1 VSDRAADP
9 LQAIADGLRQRV
21 GELAQ
26 AEEQLARFAF
36 SEATGAPERGAGEP
50 PPPWRHFTGRALA
63 AAGDPVAMGL
73 LQRLEVEG
81 AATVA
86 VLGEWLEAD
95 RLAVI
100 DRLNHLMHVGCVSRD
115 LETDRVAVSAL
126 GQALVALVDEISRRA
141 GSVAAAP

>member
-1 VSDRAADP
+1 MIDSGTDP

-36 SEATGAPERGAGEP
+36 TEAAGGPERAAGE
-50 PPPWRHFTGRALA
+50 PPWRHFASRVLA
-63 AAGDPVAMGL
+63 VAGDSVTMGL
-73 LQRLEVEG
+73 LQRLDAEG
-81 AATVA
+81 PATVT
-86 VLGEWLEAD
+86 VLGQWLEAD

-115 LETDRVAVSAL
+115 LETDRVTVTAL
-126 GQALVALVDEISRRA
+126 GQALVTLIDDISRRA
-141 GSVAAAP
+141 GSVAAER